1 MVFWALRYLD
11 LCGHVREAQDKS
23 ATGATYI
30 RDITPGEKN
39 LGNGLAEMGKEA
51 VP

>member
-11 LCGHVREAQDKS
+11 LCGHVREAKQVYK
-23 ATGATYI
+23 GGGTYI
-30 RDITPGEKN
+30 RDIAPCEKN